1 VYYVLLDNV
10 YSIVYI
16 SATQMR
22 LIQIITTF
30 PFMVIF
36 YLCMICEESFSVE
49 TKYTEPEV
57 KEARFDKDTVNLLK
71 VDRDKLASSVAAY
84 VVNSIMADADA
95 IALDAARRLLGF
107 ALHLSP
113 RNRDAVIANFQFKK
127 GLPRKKIQPE
137 YSPVTL
143 AEVLQSRATFLIKNG
158 GELNVALAG
167 YMLSVAVQ
175 VDSTNETAIYE
186 LEMYRKDIGSID
198 WSSLVGEEPKVK
210 EPK

>member
-1 VYYVLLDNV
+1 
-10 YSIVYI
+10 
-16 SATQMR
+16 MR
-22 LIQIITTF
+22 LNQFIATF
-30 PFMVIF
+30 PFMIMLC
-36 YLCMICEESFSVE
+36 LCMICEESFSGE

-57 KEARFDKDTVNLLK
+57 KEARFDKGTVNLLK

-84 VVNSIMADADA
+84 VVSSTKESPDG
-95 IALDAARRLLGF
+95 IALDAARKLLGF

-127 GLPRKKIQPE
+127 GLPRRKIQPE

-158 GELNVALAG
+158 GDLNVSLAG

-186 LEMYRKDIGSID
+186 LEMYRKDIAAID
-198 WSSLVGEEPKVK
+198 WSSLVGDGPKLEELK
-210 EPK
+210 

>member
-1 VYYVLLDNV
+1 
-10 YSIVYI
+10 
-16 SATQMR
+16 MR
-22 LIQIITTF
+22 LNQFIATF
-30 PFMVIF
+30 PFMIMLC
-36 YLCMICEESFSVE
+36 LCMICEESFSGE

-57 KEARFDKDTVNLLK
+57 KEARFDKGTVNLLK

-84 VVNSIMADADA
+84 VVSSTKESPDA
-95 IALDAARRLLGF
+95 IALDTARRLLGF

-127 GLPRKKIQPE
+127 GLPRRKIQPE

-158 GELNVALAG
+158 GDLNVSLAG

-186 LEMYRKDIGSID
+186 LEMYRKDIGAID
-198 WSSLVGEEPKVK
+198 WSSLVGDGPKLEELK
-210 EPK
+210 

>member
-1 VYYVLLDNV
+1 
-10 YSIVYI
+10 
-16 SATQMR
+16 MR
-22 LIQIITTF
+22 LNQFIATF
-30 PFMVIF
+30 PFMIMLCF
-36 YLCMICEESFSVE
+36 CMICEESFSGE
-49 TKYTEPEV
+49 AKYTEPEV
-57 KEARFDKDTVNLLK
+57 KEARFDKSTVNLLK

-84 VVNSIMADADA
+84 VVSSTKESPDG
-95 IALDAARRLLGF
+95 IALDAARKLLGF

-127 GLPRKKIQPE
+127 GLPRRKIQPE

-158 GELNVALAG
+158 GDLNVSLAG

-186 LEMYRKDIGSID
+186 LEMYRKDIGAID
-198 WSSLVGEEPKVK
+198 WSSLVGDGPKLEELK
-210 EPK
+210 